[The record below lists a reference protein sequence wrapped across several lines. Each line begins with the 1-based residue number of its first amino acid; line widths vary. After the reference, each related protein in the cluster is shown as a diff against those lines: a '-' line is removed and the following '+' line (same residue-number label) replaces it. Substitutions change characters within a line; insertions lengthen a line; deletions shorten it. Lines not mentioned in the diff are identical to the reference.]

1 MNANDCVDSGRITH
15 SLKSERGVALVIVLM
30 MLLLLTIL
38 GVTMLAS
45 STSELKIAGN
55 YRNNEEA
62 FYAADAA
69 LEYGMTFGDIYTS
82 IVPGTTLSWPK
93 AGEGKQLDENTL
105 QALPSSEANTS
116 NLNYN
121 RLTIKRPNGTDLKA
135 DVKVDFIAT
144 GNLPVGTGSQED
156 AGQGQGTGFRA
167 NSFAVNVIA
176 YGPNNSR
183 AQLESQVARIV
194 PQQ

>member
-1 MNANDCVDSGRITH
+1 MTASNCVDSGRSRH
-15 SLKSERGVALVIVLM
+15 SLDNERGVALVLVLM
-30 MLLLLTIL
+30 MLLLLSIL

-62 FYAADAA
+62 FYVADAA
-69 LEYGMTFGDIYTS
+69 LDYGMSFSDIYTS
-82 IVPGTTLSWPK
+82 IIPGSSTSWPES
-93 AGEGKQLDENTL
+93 GQGMYLDENTL
-105 QALPSSEANTS
+105 KVTTTPNTGNANF
-116 NLNYN
+116 N
-121 RLTIKRPNGTDLKA
+121 RLIIKRPNGSKLEA

-144 GNLPVGTGSQED
+144 GNVPVGSGSQED
-156 AGQGQGTGFRA
+156 AGLGQGTGFKA

-176 YGPNNSR
+176 YGPNNSQ